1 MCTHSFS
8 TVGGVLLYLLSHL
21 MKRSNCH
28 IWCTCMPF
36 CSWFHSR
43 GGKWADFY
51 GEIWYVPSLLVT
63 GSPMR
68 SLMWRGCAK
77 WTTAECCAVHTEN
90 RLLHGF
96 EPENGKSGRA
106 MFRALVW
113 GFQKAITIGDSSKI
127 VGGDVSG
134 RFWILFYS
142 IRDSAWIHAVH
153 LYVLSMIQCGIRCAH
168 TTPITPMRAVF
179 FPGLFKCHSYC
190 VCLYRAATEPSPN
203 KIFAYMFPILHI
215 TNKDLA
221 FKPSPVIWKFFTIRW
236 LTNQWHLD
244 KIKCRSLF
252 ICVVVLGRSVYEQLY
267 ADETGHDV
275 DMFVGREKGFC
286 LFHAC
291 FSMCVCGG
299 PFQRLLFSIRPK

>member
-1 MCTHSFS
+1 MTPLLCFFKPPDSEKLLPLFLHLNCLSRVWSLHVSSIHQILRSSCQTMCTHSFS

-113 GFQKAITIGDSSKI
+113 GFQKAIILGDSCKI

-142 IRDSAWIHAVH
+142 IRDNI
-153 LYVLSMIQCGIRCAH
+153 IR
-168 TTPITPMRAVF
+168 
-179 FPGLFKCHSYC
+179 
-190 VCLYRAATEPSPN
+190 
-203 KIFAYMFPILHI
+203 
-215 TNKDLA
+215 
-221 FKPSPVIWKFFTIRW
+221 
-236 LTNQWHLD
+236 LD
-244 KIKCRSLF
+244 
-252 ICVVVLGRSVYEQLY
+252 
-267 ADETGHDV
+267 
-275 DMFVGREKGFC
+275 
-286 LFHAC
+286 
-291 FSMCVCGG
+291 
-299 PFQRLLFSIRPK
+299 